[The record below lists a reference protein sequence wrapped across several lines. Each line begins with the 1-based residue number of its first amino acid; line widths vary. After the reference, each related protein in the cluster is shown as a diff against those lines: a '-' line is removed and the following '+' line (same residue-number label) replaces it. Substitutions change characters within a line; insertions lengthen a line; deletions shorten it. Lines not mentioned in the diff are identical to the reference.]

1 MEANTNINEQMDM
14 KWISLMLFLFHYT
27 VSVGQKDS
35 FDLTQIGYKE
45 PYNFNSDSVWVEG
58 IKAISNIKEIEY
70 IHSLDSA
77 LNVATNHRFIHAI
90 INQLLIM
97 RHDSGYQVIVKYLK
111 SKSYIRPSSPL
122 SGEKYPVMEAILSAD
137 KSEWPFFRDFLFAS
151 GYFETEVNPND
162 IFFYRTILLSGSP
175 ACETWELSSKPSEIF
190 RKNIESILDIH
201 IVFNY

>member
-1 MEANTNINEQMDM
+1 METITNISEQMDM
-14 KWISLMLFLFHYT
+14 KWISLMLFLVNYT

-111 SKSYIRPSSPL
+111 SKSYTRPSSPL
-122 SGEKYPVMEAILSAD
+122 GGRKYPIIESILSAD
-137 KSEWPFFRDFLFAS
+137 HSHLPFFREFLFKSNYFEKEINPEDIYFYRYLMLS
-151 GYFETEVNPND
+151 GYPECD
-162 IFFYRTILLSGSP
+162 
-175 ACETWELSSKPSEIF
+175 TWKVSSQPSEIF